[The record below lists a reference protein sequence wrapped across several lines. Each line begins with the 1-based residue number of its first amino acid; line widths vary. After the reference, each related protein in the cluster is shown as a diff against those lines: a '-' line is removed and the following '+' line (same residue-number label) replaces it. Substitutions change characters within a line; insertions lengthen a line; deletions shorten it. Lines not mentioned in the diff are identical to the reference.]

1 MIDKILA
8 WLGGPTHKI
17 VKIERR
23 RPLVSMEPQ
32 AGSTILIAS
41 TSGQNVTVESSP
53 LSKSVRGILGIKER
67 LIDGHP
73 TMPISTVPIVGVKY
87 PEDYINYKDYYD
99 AYGMVPL
106 VARAV
111 DIKNFYV
118 WQAGYD
124 LEGDEAQIE
133 SASKALAGID
143 ADTILRY
150 GSLWAAIFGNFYW
163 HIESKSPLTLKPLNP
178 IGVGAKYDKK
188 DEIETYVYKPKWNSK
203 EEKYP
208 AEEVLHLKF
217 GSKPWDPFGYG
228 TLARVLLTI
237 KNVLYIEKY
246 LPEIARQRGD
256 PWLNFTIQDPVTKE
270 PYVEEEHNR
279 IKKMISDRKPGEN
292 LIHDGS
298 ITVAE
303 IYQAAGV
310 GGRQTLEG
318 ILQHYI
324 ASLVGGLGVPE
335 IYLGFGSTTLKGTAE
350 HQEAGFESEVR
361 SIQRALKRFQE
372 QELWPLLG
380 IGEDVKIM
388 WRPLKPEDKNELST
402 QLMAEIEHA
411 VVTPDYA
418 RQRLGYPE
426 LGEGD
431 DEMDGELLIH
441 GGLIQLRLSV
451 GAPENG
457 DLEAPE
463 AEPEP

>member
-1 MIDKILA
+1 MKDKV
-8 WLGGPTHKI
+8 LGLFGEPTHKI

-23 RPLVSMEPQ
+23 RPLVSVDPM
-32 AGSTILIAS
+32 AGSTILLAS

-53 LSKSVRGILGIKER
+53 LNKSVRGVLGLSEMV
-67 LIDGHP
+67 IDGNQTFTVS
-73 TMPISTVPIVGVKY
+73 TMPVAGVKY
-87 PEDYINYKDYYD
+87 PEDYKNYKDYYD
-99 AYGMVPL
+99 AYNLVPL

-133 SASKALAGID
+133 SASEALAGID

-150 GSLWAAIFGNFYW
+150 GSLWAAVFGNFYW
-163 HIESKSPLTLKPLNP
+163 HIESRKPLTLKPLNP
-178 IGVGAKYDKK
+178 IGVGAKYDAKG
-188 DEIETYVYKPKWNSK
+188 EIESYVYKPAWNKKK
-203 EEKYP
+203 EEYP
-208 AEEVLHLKF
+208 AKDVLHLRF

-228 TLARVLLTI
+228 TLARVLLTT
-237 KNVLYIEKY
+237 KSVLYIEKY

-256 PWLNFTIQDPVTKE
+256 PWLDFTIKDPVSGE
-270 PYVEEEHNR
+270 PYIAEEHDK
-279 IKKMISDRKPGEN
+279 IKKLINSRKPGEN

-298 ITVAE
+298 IEVKE

-318 ILQHYI
+318 ILQHYV
-324 ASLVGGLGVPE
+324 SQLVGGLGVPE

-372 QELWPLLG
+372 QQLWPLLG

-426 LGEGD
+426 LGKED
-431 DEMDGELLIH
+431 DEMAGDLLIH
-441 GGLIQLRLSV
+441 GGLIQLKLGV
-451 GAPENG
+451 GAP
-457 DLEAPE
+457 DVEAPE
-463 AEPEP
+463 PEA

>member
-1 MIDKILA
+1 MKQKLRE
-8 WLGGPTHKI
+8 WLGEPTHKI
-17 VKIERR
+17 VRIERR
-23 RPLVSMEPQ
+23 RPLVSMDPQ

-41 TSGQNVTVESSP
+41 TAGQNVTVESSP
-53 LSKSVRGILGIKER
+53 LNRSVRGVLGLSEMV
-67 LIDGHP
+67 IDGNP
-73 TMPISTVPIVGVKY
+73 TFTVSTMPVAGVKY
-87 PEDYINYKDYYD
+87 PEDYKNYKDYYD
-99 AYGMVPL
+99 AYSLVPL

-133 SASKALAGID
+133 AASGALASID

-150 GSLWAAIFGNFYW
+150 GSLWAAVFGNFYW
-163 HIESKSPLTLKPLNP
+163 HIEKATPLELKPLNP
-178 IGVGAKYDKK
+178 ISMGVKK
-188 DEIETYVYKPKWNSK
+188 NDAGEITTYVYKPEWNK
-203 EEKYP
+203 PKQEYP
-208 AEEVLHLKF
+208 ADEVLHLRF

-228 TLARVLLTI
+228 TLARVLLTV
-237 KNVLYIEKY
+237 KAVLYIEKY

-256 PWLNFTIQDPVTKE
+256 PWLNFTIKDPVSGE
-270 PYVEEEHNR
+270 PYTEEEHNR
-279 IKKMISDRKPGEN
+279 IKKMVLSRKPGEN

-298 ITVAE
+298 IEVSE

-310 GGRQTLEG
+310 GGRQTLDG
-318 ILQHYI
+318 ILDHYVGNLI
-324 ASLVGGLGVPE
+324 GGLGVPE
-335 IYLGFGSTTLKGTAE
+335 VYLGFGSTTLKGTAE

-372 QELWPLLG
+372 QRLWPLLG
-380 IGEDVKIM
+380 IGEDVKVM
-388 WRPLKPEDKNELST
+388 WRPLKPEDKKELST

-431 DEMDGELLIH
+431 DEMAGDLLIH
-441 GGLIQLRLSV
+441 GGLV
-451 GAPENG
+451 TYGAPMKIEP
-457 DLEAPE
+457 PE
-463 AEPEP
+463 TEPEP

>member
-1 MIDKILA
+1 MKDRIRG
-8 WLGGPTHKI
+8 WLGDPTHKI
-17 VKIERR
+17 FKIERR
-23 RPLVSMEPQ
+23 RPLVAMEPQ
-32 AGSTILIAS
+32 AESTILIAS
-41 TSGQNVTVESSP
+41 TSGQNVTAESSP
-53 LSKSVRGILGIKER
+53 LNKSVRGVLGLSEMV
-67 LIDGHP
+67 IDGNQTFTIS
-73 TMPISTVPIVGVKY
+73 TMPVAGVKY
-87 PEDYINYKDYYD
+87 PEDYKNYKDYYD
-99 AYGMVPL
+99 AYSVVPL

-124 LEGDEAQIE
+124 LEGDETQIE
-133 SASKALAGID
+133 AASKALASID
-143 ADTILRY
+143 ADAILRY
-150 GSLWAAIFGNFYW
+150 GSLWAAVFGNFYW
-163 HIESKSPLTLKPLNP
+163 HIEKRAPLTLKPLNP
-178 IGVGAKYDKK
+178 LGVGAKYDAK
-188 DEIETYVYKPKWNSK
+188 DEITTYIYKPAWNKKK
-203 EEKYP
+203 EEYP
-208 AEEVLHLKF
+208 AKEVLHLRF

-256 PWLNFTIQDPVTKE
+256 PWLDFTIKDPVSGE
-270 PYVEEEHNR
+270 PYTEEEHNK
-279 IKKMISDRKPGEN
+279 IKALITSRKPGEN

-310 GGRQTLEG
+310 GGRQTLDG
-318 ILQHYI
+318 ILQHYV
-324 ASLVGGLGVPE
+324 SQLVGGLGVPE

-372 QELWPLLG
+372 QQLWPLLG

-411 VVTPDYA
+411 VVTPDYV

-431 DEMDGELLIH
+431 DEMGGDLLIH
-441 GGLIQLRLSV
+441 GGLIQLRL
-451 GAPENG
+451 GEEPE
-457 DLEAPE
+457 LEAPE
-463 AEPEP
+463 PEPES